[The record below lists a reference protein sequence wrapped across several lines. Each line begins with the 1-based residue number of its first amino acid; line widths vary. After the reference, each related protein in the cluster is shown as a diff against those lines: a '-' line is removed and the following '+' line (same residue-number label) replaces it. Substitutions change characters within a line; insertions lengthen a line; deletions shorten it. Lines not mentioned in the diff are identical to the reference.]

1 LGFHETNAYLTC
13 NKAIEKLKGFLKN
26 MIHKVLFLLVP
37 LAVTSIISA
46 QEIEGSEDVG
56 TNLKKQEFYEN
67 FGGDFNLTGPEGK
80 TVSLEDFRN
89 KVVLIYFGYTFCPD
103 VCPITLSNLKLLM
116 LDLGEKAEDV
126 QVIFISIDPERDTYE
141 KLKNYVPYFHPTFIG
156 LTGSEADLAAVAK
169 KYQTFYLKQR
179 VESEAGYLMAHT
191 DVVILVD
198 QNGRYRGRYKSKY
211 DLDKLTTD
219 IHWLFESGP

>member
-1 LGFHETNAYLTC
+1 M
-13 NKAIEKLKGFLKN
+13 KS
-26 MIHKVLFLLVP
+26 KVLLILVS

-46 QEIEGSEDVG
+46 YEIKGSEDTR
-56 TNLKKQEFYEN
+56 TNLKKPEYYKN
-67 FGGDFNLTGPEGK
+67 FGGDFSLTGPEGK

-103 VCPITLSNLKLLM
+103 VCPVTLSNLKLLM
-116 LDLGEKAEDV
+116 LSLQEKAEDV
-126 QVIFISIDPERDTYE
+126 QVIFISIDPERDTYQ
-141 KLKNYVPYFHPTFIG
+141 KLKDYVPYFHPTFIG
-156 LTGSEADLAAVAK
+156 LTGSEADLASVAK
-169 KYQTFYLKQR
+169 KYQTFYLKQK

-198 QNGRYRGRYKSKY
+198 QNGRFRGRYKSKY

-219 IHWLFESGP
+219 IRWLLENGS

>member
-1 LGFHETNAYLTC
+1 
-13 NKAIEKLKGFLKN
+13 
-26 MIHKVLFLLVP
+26 MIHKVLFLLVS

-46 QEIEGSEDVG
+46 QEIEGSEDAG
-56 TNLKKQEFYEN
+56 TNLKKPEFYEN

-116 LDLGEKAEDV
+116 LDMGEKAEDV

-141 KLKNYVPYFHPTFIG
+141 KLKDYVPYFHPTFIG

-169 KYQTFYLKQR
+169 KYQTFYLKQK

-219 IHWLFESGP
+219 IHWLLESVS

>member
-1 LGFHETNAYLTC
+1 M
-13 NKAIEKLKGFLKN
+13 KS
-26 MIHKVLFLLVP
+26 KVLLILVS

-46 QEIEGSEDVG
+46 YEIKGSEDTR
-56 TNLKKQEFYEN
+56 TNLKKPEYYKN
-67 FGGDFNLTGPEGK
+67 FGGDFSLTGPEGK

-103 VCPITLSNLKLLM
+103 VCPITLSNLKMLM
-116 LDLGEKAEDV
+116 LSLEEKAEDV
-126 QVIFISIDPERDTYE
+126 QVIFISIDPERDTFQ
-141 KLKNYVPYFHPTFIG
+141 KLKDYVPYFHPTFIG
-156 LTGSEADLAAVAK
+156 LTGSEAELASVAK
-169 KYQTFYLKQR
+169 KYQTFYLKQK
-179 VESEAGYLMAHT
+179 VESEAGYLMAHS

-219 IHWLFESGP
+219 IRWLLEKGI

>member
-1 LGFHETNAYLTC
+1 
-13 NKAIEKLKGFLKN
+13 
-26 MIHKVLFLLVP
+26 MIHKVLFLLVS

-46 QEIEGSEDVG
+46 QEIEGSEDAG
-56 TNLKKQEFYEN
+56 TNLKKPEFYEN
-67 FGGDFNLTGPEGK
+67 FGGDFSLTGPEGK

-116 LDLGEKAEDV
+116 LDLGEKTKDV

-141 KLKNYVPYFHPTFIG
+141 KLNDYVPYFHPTFIG
-156 LTGSEADLAAVAK
+156 LTGSEEDIATVAK
-169 KYQTFYLKQR
+169 KYQTFYLKQK

-198 QNGRYRGRYKSKY
+198 QK
-211 DLDKLTTD
+211 
-219 IHWLFESGP
+219 

>member
-1 LGFHETNAYLTC
+1 MMF
-13 NKAIEKLKGFLKN
+13 
-26 MIHKVLFLLVP
+26 KVLLLLVS

-46 QEIEGSEDVG
+46 HEIEGSEDTG
-56 TNLKKQEFYEN
+56 SNLKKPEYYKN
-67 FGGDFNLTGPEGK
+67 FGGDFSLTGPEGK

-103 VCPITLSNLKLLM
+103 VCPITLSNLKMLM
-116 LDLGEKAEDV
+116 LSLEEKAEDV
-126 QVIFISIDPERDTYE
+126 QVIFISIDPERDTFQ
-141 KLKNYVPYFHPTFIG
+141 KLKDYVPYFHPTFIG
-156 LTGSEADLAAVAK
+156 LTGSEAELASVAK
-169 KYQTFYLKQR
+169 KYQTFYLKQK

-198 QNGRYRGRYKSKY
+198 QNGKYRGRYKSKY

-219 IHWLFESGP
+219 IRWLLESDS

>member
-1 LGFHETNAYLTC
+1 
-13 NKAIEKLKGFLKN
+13 
-26 MIHKVLFLLVP
+26 MIHKVLFLLVSV
-37 LAVTSIISA
+37 AVTSIISA
-46 QEIEGSEDVG
+46 QEIEGLEVTG
-56 TNLKKQEFYEN
+56 ANLKNPEVYEN
-67 FGGDFNLTGPEGK
+67 FGGDFSLTGPEGK

-103 VCPITLSNLKLLM
+103 VCPITLSNLKLIM

-141 KLKNYVPYFHPTFIG
+141 KLKDYVPYFHPTFIG
-156 LTGSEADLAAVAK
+156 LTGSEADIAAVAK
-169 KYQTFYLKQR
+169 KYQTFYLKQK

-219 IHWLFESGP
+219 IRWLLESGS